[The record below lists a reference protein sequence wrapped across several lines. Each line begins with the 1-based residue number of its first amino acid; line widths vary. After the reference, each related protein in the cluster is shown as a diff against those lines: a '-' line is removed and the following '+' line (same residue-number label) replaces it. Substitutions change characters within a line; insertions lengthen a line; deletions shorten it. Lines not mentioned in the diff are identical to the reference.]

1 MVDQMVDVRVES
13 YPDAVNGP
21 RRADVAGRDDQLLL
35 RDQLPVAMISCLS
48 R

>member
-21 RRADVAGRDDQLLL
+21 RRADVAGRDDQL
-35 RDQLPVAMISCLS
+35 PVAMIRCLS